1 MQLFFNLTQSKNMN
15 YITKNLFVI
24 LTACIMFISCAGG
37 DATSKNPDIAKLS
50 DTSKKAMDEAS
61 KGGCECL
68 KKHGKDLKAV
78 LEELKPIFAD
88 AEKSKEDPM
97 AMMGKIM
104 GPMMKMKDFGEC
116 FEKTMDKKDEA
127 ADKAME
133 EDMKKIMG
141 DNTDPKAKNKKQME
155 ILQAYFGKNC
165 PSEAKIFDEF
175 MKFGEQMDKLSKGR
189 D

>member
-1 MQLFFNLTQSKNMN
+1 MRTF
-15 YITKNLFVI
+15 TKTLMAFALI
-24 LTACIMFISCAGG
+24 GFLMTSCGGG
-37 DATSKNPDIAKLS
+37 DPTSKNPDIAKLS
-50 DTSKKAMDEAS
+50 DTSKKALDEAS

-78 LEELKPIFAD
+78 IDELKPIIAD

-97 AMMGKIM
+97 AMMGKII

-127 ADKAME
+127 VDKAME